1 MQKPLHV
8 VVAVIIPQGMQ
19 RHVLIAKRPKGKFLE
34 GLWEFPGGK
43 VEPGETPEIALK
55 RELKEEL
62 NIDIGS
68 MQPFLQLIHEY
79 VEYSVFLD
87 IWLVTKFYGEP
98 QGLENQIFQWI
109 PLNHLRNYQFPDA
122 NLPILEKLE
131 KI

>member
-87 IWLVTKFYGEP
+87 IWLVTKFHGEP